1 MGNTKRKADA
11 TLFGFDFQVNA
22 AIVLFL
28 ENIKDVES
36 LRLEGEED
44 IDLYLKDDFCIFAQA
59 KAVRRPRE
67 DFHHVKDNL
76 RKSLQSLSEAAKSGI
91 AQNRKIKEL
100 IFITNSPDP
109 LKENSHEVAI
119 SNYFPVQQNF
129 FDLTKTE
136 QGIIQN
142 ELSERKIEL
151 DPSVL
156 KIQILPFAT
165 DNERERYKFIRQEI
179 HDFLMRLDV
188 NISDPILLQLWKSD
202 IFCSG
207 TKRDESLVLEKK
219 NIIWPM
225 IVKITDTDNIP
236 KILAGDL
243 DEALTEEIIQGYH
256 SIISAQSENFE
267 FAIKVLSDY
276 RRFSDNNRTRSEKY
290 KNFIKL
296 NWEKYIDNFSSEFL
310 DYDSELQETII
321 KVVLCKII
329 ENRIKINRIKESVG
343 L

>member
-1 MGNTKRKADA
+1 MQYRFTQ
-11 TLFGFDFQVNA
+11 TILH
-22 AIVLFL
+22 
-28 ENIKDVES
+28 S
-36 LRLEGEED
+36 L
-44 IDLYLKDDFCIFAQA
+44 
-59 KAVRRPRE
+59 
-67 DFHHVKDNL
+67 
-76 RKSLQSLSEAAKSGI
+76 
-91 AQNRKIKEL
+91 
-100 IFITNSPDP
+100 
-109 LKENSHEVAI
+109 
-119 SNYFPVQQNF
+119 
-129 FDLTKTE
+129 
-136 QGIIQN
+136 
-142 ELSERKIEL
+142 
-151 DPSVL
+151 
-156 KIQILPFAT
+156 
-165 DNERERYKFIRQEI
+165 
-179 HDFLMRLDV
+179 
-188 NISDPILLQLWKSD
+188 
-202 IFCSG
+202 CSG